1 MATSSLIFAKLDPGF
16 FNNRKILR
24 AGRDGR
30 DVFLAVLCINAGRG
44 GPGWIPGGDLEPW
57 YMAHYLGITQ
67 EQARSGIEAVL
78 AAELVALEEVDGV
91 TRVTIVGWSEDWSR
105 RAKTDAERAHDY
117 RERKKPKLVENQD
130 PSQPSRD
137 DVTTKSRVTDQR
149 RGEERRERSDSP
161 SASLLPGDWK
171 PDAAAAQLAKD
182 LELDVRGEAS
192 KFADRMR
199 SGERKSA
206 DWHAEFRNWLR
217 RGAEFQERNGK
228 RKPKPGATKSAPV
241 RDVVLG
247 VSEPSRGPSQQG
259 ASRDEVQQG
268 SEPKRGKP

>member
-1 MATSSLIFAKLDPGF
+1 MTSLIFAKLDPGF

-78 AAELVALEEVDGV
+78 VAELVEYVEVDGV

-117 RERKKPKLVENQD
+117 RERKKPKTDDNQQ
-130 PSQPSRD
+130 PSQSSRD

-149 RGEERRERSDSP
+149 RGEERRERRDSLSVFP
-161 SASLLPGDWK
+161 EDWK
-171 PDAAAAQLAKD
+171 PDAAAAQLAQD
-182 LELDVRGEAS
+182 LGLDASGEAS

-217 RGAEFQERNGK
+217 RGAEFQERSGK
-228 RKPKPGATKSAPV
+228 RKPKSGAYTTKQRDDAPF
-241 RDVVLG
+241 L
-247 VSEPSRGPSQQG
+247 EPSQQPCIREPNG
-259 ASRDEVQQG
+259 RKRD
-268 SEPKRGKP
+268 S